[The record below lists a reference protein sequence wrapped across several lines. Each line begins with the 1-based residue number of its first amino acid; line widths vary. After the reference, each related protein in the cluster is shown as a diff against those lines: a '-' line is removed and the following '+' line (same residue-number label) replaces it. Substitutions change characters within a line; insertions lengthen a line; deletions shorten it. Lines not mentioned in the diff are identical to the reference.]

1 MMLPSI
7 HSHDLDPRKLPTNK
21 AEVSSGCLR
30 KAILI
35 LPLRLPASL
44 WHGSVFGRMISR
56 RPFNLQTKG
65 FLPSYGKDRPFHSE
79 RLKRDLSS
87 EFKVIAPNCLAML
100 IFNIL
105 SHNSSK
111 TGYAHLRAKVHFF
124 LSSTFSK
131 NKRASKPIKSP
142 WKTMDAKGALH
153 LPFA

>member
-1 MMLPSI
+1 MAYS
-7 HSHDLDPRKLPTNK
+7 DP
-21 AEVSSGCLR
+21 C
-30 KAILI
+30 
-35 LPLRLPASL
+35 LRLPALL
-44 WHGSVFGRMISR
+44 WHGTVLWQRMLR

-111 TGYAHLRAKVHFF
+111 TGNAHLRAKVHFF
-124 LSSTFSK
+124 LSSTFSENEQAK
-131 NKRASKPIKSP
+131 QLRAHGKPWMQRVPYTFPLHKLPPNLDFFKRFFSVSFGLSEFVWIK
-142 WKTMDAKGALH
+142 
-153 LPFA
+153 